1 MGSSRQPLMT
11 ASRRSAL
18 ALLGALACTRYV
30 PQSFAQTTPALP
42 VLRVAIISRTVFY
55 APLWAALAHKLFE
68 REGLHVTV
76 LVFDNAER
84 ITQALLKGEV
94 DIAVS
99 TPESVMVDAYHGG
112 PLRMVAGNA
121 EKLPHQII
129 ARPPLQSTHDLVG
142 AKFGVLSLKEGT
154 AYLVKRYAESIGL
167 NKDQYTVVAVGGAPT
182 RWKHLQDGSIDVGF
196 QPFPL
201 SYVAEDAGYNNLG
214 AISALFPDWLF
225 TSVNV
230 HQRWAQPHAQQLKV
244 FLATLNAAQLQFM
257 ATPQACDSLLAQ
269 ELRTTLA
276 YAARAIDQA
285 VRMNMFAPA
294 TRVHPPA
301 AKAVFEALIDTEQ
314 LPAGTTFQMERFF
327 DASYL

>member
-1 MGSSRQPLMT
+1 MGGQGQLNKP
-11 ASRRSAL
+11 SRRSTL
-18 ALLGALACTRYV
+18 ALLGAVAFGHRIQ
-30 PQSFAQTTPALP
+30 PSWGQTSPSLP

-55 APLWAALAHKLFE
+55 APLWAALALKLFE
-68 REGLHVTV
+68 REGLSVT
-76 LVFDNAER
+76 LSVFDNAER
-84 ITQALLKGEV
+84 ITEALLKGEI

-99 TPESVMVDAYHGG
+99 TPESVMVDAYQGG

-129 ARPPLQSTHDLVG
+129 ARPPVQSTQDLVG
-142 AKFGVLSLKEGT
+142 ARFGVLSLKEGT

-201 SYVAEDAGYNNLG
+201 SYVAEDAGYKNLG
-214 AISALFPDWLF
+214 AISGLFPDWLF

-230 HQRWAQPHAQQLKV
+230 HQRWAQQHAQSLKI

-257 ATPQACDSLLAQ
+257 ATPHAFDALLAQ
-269 ELRTTLA
+269 ELRTTPA

-285 VRMNMFAPA
+285 VRMNMFAPG

-301 AKAVFEALIDTEQ
+301 AKAVFEALLDTEQ
-314 LPAGTTFQMERFF
+314 LPVGTPFQMERFF

>member
-1 MGSSRQPLMT
+1 M
-11 ASRRSAL
+11 
-18 ALLGALACTRYV
+18 
-30 PQSFAQTTPALP
+30 
-42 VLRVAIISRTVFY
+42 
-55 APLWAALAHKLFE
+55 WAALSLKLIE
-68 REGLHVTV
+68 REGLLVTV
-76 LVFDNAER
+76 LVYDSAER
-84 ITQALLKGEV
+84 ITEALLKGEI

-99 TPESVMVDAYHGG
+99 TPESVMVDAYQGG

-129 ARPPLQSTHDLVG
+129 ARPPAQSTHDLVG
-142 AKFGVLSLKEGT
+142 ARFGVLSLKEGT

-182 RWKHLQDGSIDVGF
+182 RWKHLQDGSID
-196 QPFPL
+196 
-201 SYVAEDAGYNNLG
+201 AEDAGYKNLG

-230 HQRWAQPHAQQLKV
+230 HQRWAQQHAQQLKV

-257 ATPQACDSLLAQ
+257 ATPHAFAPLLAQ
-269 ELRTTLA
+269 ELRTTPA

-285 VRMNMFAPA
+285 VRMNMFAPG

-301 AKAVFEALIDTEQ
+301 AKAVFEALLDTEQ
-314 LPAGTTFQMERFF
+314 LPAGTAFQMERFF